1 MADASS
7 GRRIS
12 HPYGWL
18 LLGLLLLFFLRV
30 AAQPNSPVTSLP
42 PFETWQSGAVPY
54 PLLVS
59 LQLIILVACGRV
71 VWSFLSGPVVPS
83 GKNGRLLLVLG
94 WVYFVAMG
102 IRLLIGLTVAP
113 NHFWFGAIVPT
124 LFHLVLASSVLT
136 NPAPPPGKDRCAKWL
151 NGSGCPAGFS
161 ERSSSKAAASDEA
174 NRTRCRTLSLGA
186 TRERRWRPLSTA
198 C

>member
-71 VWSFLSGPVVPS
+71 VWSFLSGTVVPS
-83 GKNGRLLLVLG
+83 GKKGRLLLIVG
-94 WVYFVAMG
+94 WIYFIVMG
-102 IRLLIGLTVAP
+102 LRLLIGLTVAP
-113 NHFWFGAIVPT
+113 DHFWFGAVVPT
-124 LFHLVLASSVLT
+124 FFHLVLACFLLVSGSFHT
-136 NPAPPPGKDRCAKWL
+136 ARGACSIAPVPG
-151 NGSGCPAGFS
+151 G
-161 ERSSSKAAASDEA
+161 AA
-174 NRTRCRTLSLGA
+174 
-186 TRERRWRPLSTA
+186 
-198 C
+198 

>member
-18 LLGLLLLFFLRV
+18 LLGLLLLFFFRV
-30 AAQPNSPVTSLP
+30 AAQLIQAYS
-42 PFETWQSGAVPY
+42 
-54 PLLVS
+54 LLVS

-71 VWSFLSGPVVPS
+71 VWSFLSGTVVPS
-83 GKNGRLLLVLG
+83 GEKGRLLLVLG
-94 WVYFVAMG
+94 WVYFVVMG

-124 LFHLVLASSVLT
+124 LFHLVLASFLLVSGSFHTASGSCSV
-136 NPAPPPGKDRCAKWL
+136 APV
-151 NGSGCPAGFS
+151 S
-161 ERSSSKAAASDEA
+161 EGAA
-174 NRTRCRTLSLGA
+174 
-186 TRERRWRPLSTA
+186 
-198 C
+198 

>member
-18 LLGLLLLFFLRV
+18 LLGLLLLFFFRV
-30 AAQPNSPVTSLP
+30 AAQLIQAYSPVTSLP
-42 PFETWQSGAVPY
+42 PFETWQSGALPY

-71 VWSFLSGPVVPS
+71 VWSFLSGTVVPS
-83 GKNGRLLLVLG
+83 GKKGRLLLVLG
-94 WVYFVAMG
+94 WVYFVVMG

-124 LFHLVLASSVLT
+124 LFHLVLASFLLVSGAFHTASGSCSVT
-136 NPAPPPGKDRCAKWL
+136 PV
-151 NGSGCPAGFS
+151 S
-161 ERSSSKAAASDEA
+161 EGAA
-174 NRTRCRTLSLGA
+174 
-186 TRERRWRPLSTA
+186 
-198 C
+198 